1 VRAIG
6 VVTVGRSDYGILLPI
21 LRRIQDDSDLK
32 LRLIVAGMHL
42 SQQFGMTVD
51 SIEADGIEISDRVD
65 MLQPSDSPVDIAGAM
80 AAGTAGFAQ
89 VFSRSRPDILV
100 VLGDRFEMH
109 AAAVAA
115 TPFNIPVAH
124 IHGGEVTE
132 GAIDELFRH
141 SMTKL
146 SHLHFVATEEF
157 EARLLQMGEEP
168 WRIVISGAPGLD
180 NLKSI
185 NIMDRRELARTFGI
199 DCNSNPLLVTFHP
212 VTLEQDQT
220 EWQFNELLQAL
231 DECGQPTVFTMPNAD
246 TNGRMIASMISDFVA
261 SRPEARFV
269 TSFGTRGYFGLMSTA
284 IAMVGNS
291 SSGIIE
297 ASSFELPVV
306 NIGTRQSGRL
316 RSSNVI
322 DVAYGKE
329 AIAKGITSAVDPSFK
344 LSLIGMANPYGSGNA
359 AEKIVIALKETE
371 LGDRLLRKR
380 FCWIPEQPFAN
391 SGSSLLHNRIAGSKN
406 RPHNR

>member
-1 VRAIG
+1 MRTIS
-6 VVTVGRSDYGILLPI
+6 VVTVGRSDYGIYLPV
-21 LRRIQDDSDLK
+21 LRKIQGDPDVE

-42 SQQFGMTVD
+42 DQRFGMTVD
-51 SIEADGIEISDRVD
+51 SIEADGFEISGRVD
-65 MLQPSDSPVDIAGAM
+65 MQQPSDSPQDVASAM
-80 AAGTAGFAQ
+80 GAGTVGFAR

-109 AAAVAA
+109 SAAVAA

-132 GAIDELFRH
+132 GAIDELYRH

-157 EARLLQMGEEP
+157 GNRVLQMGEEP
-168 WRIVISGAPGLD
+168 WRVVISGAPSLD

-185 NIMDRRELARTFGI
+185 DIMDRRELAQTFGI
-199 DCNSNPLLVTFHP
+199 DCDSDPLLVTFHP

-220 EWQFNELLQAL
+220 EWQFSELLQAL

-246 TNGRMIASMISDFVA
+246 TNGRMIATMISDFVD
-261 SRPEARFV
+261 SRPKAKFV
-269 TSFGTRGYFGLMSTA
+269 TSFGTRGYLGLMA
-284 IAMVGNS
+284 QALAMVGNS

-316 RSSNVI
+316 RSPNVI
-322 DVAYGKE
+322 DVAYTKE
-329 AIAKGITSAVDPSFK
+329 DISNGIRSAVDPSFK
-344 LSLIGMANPYGSGNA
+344 RSLIGMVNPYGSGNA
-359 AEKIVIALKETE
+359 ADKIVAVLKETE

-380 FCWIPEQPFAN
+380 FCWIP
-391 SGSSLLHNRIAGSKN
+391 S
-406 RPHNR
+406 